1 MAVSRKLRI
10 TAHYSTFSYQ
20 QTPFRT
26 SLMPS
31 RPTKKL
37 RISMATDYP
46 TRTLSEVLSNARD
59 NDLST
64 WLCNVTVADLSHD
77 PPGGSSQLLGP
88 RSITRVSNL
97 VADDYIVV
105 KWNTARD
112 DASFMFCLITAI
124 HPVRCRGKLQS
135 DQVKLD
141 LEHTESYLV
150 DGEPTNT
157 TCGFHVSNSGYGK
170 NWCAYEV
177 YSRK

>member
-1 MAVSRKLRI
+1 MAVSRKLRV

-20 QTPFRT
+20 KTPLRT
-26 SLMPS
+26 SLMSS
-31 RPTKKL
+31 RPNKKL
-37 RISMATDYP
+37 KTSKLADYP
-46 TRTLSEVLSNARD
+46 TRSLSQVLSAARD

-77 PPGGSSQLLGP
+77 PPGGSSQVLGP
-88 RSITRVSNL
+88 RSISL
-97 VADDYIVV
+97 VTDLMADDYIVV

-124 HPVRCRGKLQS
+124 HPVHYRGRLQS

-157 TCGFHVSNSGYGK
+157 TCGFHVSNVGYGK
-170 NWCAYEV
+170 KWCAYEV
-177 YSRK
+177 CSRK